1 MENWIIYI
9 AECALCLALLYL
21 PFWGLLKKET
31 FFQYNRYVLLAITA
45 LSFLLPL
52 ISIPE
57 ITSQLVPNETLSIQ
71 LDEINVM
78 ISGKALSEEM
88 NWKAILTILYLS
100 GAAICLLYKMNDLIR
115 LIRFIPRGCI
125 WEQTE
130 NGIHIHCHAHH
141 VLPFS
146 WMNHIVISE
155 KDYEENGENILLH
168 ERAHIACKHSWDVV
182 WLSLV
187 EVLQWFNPFVWMLS
201 KEMQDLHEYE
211 ADLCVLRKGIDAR
224 DYQLLI
230 IKKAVGSGS
239 YTFANSFNHSSL
251 KNRITMMMKRKS
263 NPWAR
268 AKYLYMLP
276 VAAICMIACTQSTKS
291 ADKAEEATSVE
302 QPKTEQ
308 VKQAAK
314 VENTSENTT
323 VTGEVFQVV
332 EEMPEFPGGNG
343 QELMNFINKNI
354 KYPASAHE
362 NGVQGRVIVQ
372 YIVTKEG
379 DIVEPKVIR
388 GVDPTLDAEALRVIK
403 MMPKWKPGKQRG
415 KAVNVKFTVPVTFK
429 LQ

>member
-1 MENWIIYI
+1 MENWITYI

-21 PFWGLLKKET
+21 PFWGLLRKET

-71 LDEINVM
+71 LDEINIM

-155 KDYEENGENILLH
+155 KDYEENAENILLH
-168 ERAHIACKHSWDVV
+168 EQAHIACKHSWDVV

-251 KNRITMMMKRKS
+251 KKRITMMIKEKS

-268 AKYLYMLP
+268 LKYLYILP
-276 VAAICMIACTQSTKS
+276 IVAICMIACTQSAKS
-291 ADKAEEATSVE
+291 TMSYEEVE
-302 QPKTEQ
+302 
-308 VKQAAK
+308 VK
-314 VENTSENTT
+314 
-323 VTGEVFQVV
+323 
-332 EEMPEFPGGNG
+332 PEYPGGMG
-343 QELMNFINKNI
+343 ELGKLLNSNL
-354 KYPASAHE
+354 KYPLISQE
-362 NGVQGRVIVQ
+362 NGVQGEVHVQ
-372 YIVTKEG
+372 FVVDKEG
-379 DIVEPKVIR
+379 NVEEVTVFK
-388 GVDPTLDAEALRVIK
+388 GVDPYLDAEALRVIK
-403 MMPKWKPGKQRG
+403 MMPKWKPGKHEG
-415 KAVNVKFTVPVTFK
+415 KEVNVKCTIPVGFR